1 MGLNHACSGTTYIN
15 AKSLTPG
22 FKKNLLKV
30 NFLDENNLANDHGSF
45 LKNTFNSKEHTT
57 KTASIIYIYCLLN
70 CNNLSV

>member
-30 NFLDENNLANDHGSF
+30 NFLDENNLANDQCP
-45 LKNTFNSKEHTT
+45 TFFT
-57 KTASIIYIYCLLN
+57 
-70 CNNLSV
+70 